1 LRFCGVPLFRQRCLC
16 ALGPDRPLTLRAKF
30 CVIGTGAGGGILAY
44 RLAKAGADV
53 LVINSGGIP
62 AQAEFQNE
70 LSPEQKGHFEIDPR
84 TTFPVRPKMT
94 FVHPLLADAGS
105 RSSMKGPREGEFLHY
120 QIHHVNGLQNLWNG
134 VCLRYSEDDFANRHP
149 YSEDCRWPISL
160 GDLANHYSEV
170 ERLALLVG
178 ERNGLRQFPDGSFL
192 APRSARQV
200 DRIFI
205 DCNAGSLGPDLFL
218 FENRKAVD
226 LRPDSAQKCV
236 ACGNCGRGCRAGS
249 VYKFST
255 HLLPEIKALP
265 NFRLLEHT
273 RVIKLTA
280 LDSNNAEG
288 FSISRI
294 VAIDERDAQIV
305 EIEAEV
311 VIVCAGAIE
320 SPRLLL
326 NSFADD
332 QSKAE
337 QVGEFLQD
345 SPRTVVGTSLFR
357 LWYKPANEDR
367 GYGDHLL
374 LGGQIKDSQ
383 GKRFPFVGQFWSDF
397 MKVPFYLAEIPR
409 LPRFLVESISR
420 QVFKSTATLVL
431 FSPAVPQRKNKVVLA
446 DWLDRFGQRQVRIDY
461 ESSEIETD
469 HRRQLDALG
478 RRMLRKASGYIAD
491 NAGSPP
497 GSSIHYVGTCRMAA
511 DSKGGVVDK
520 DLKYFKSKNLYVCDG
535 SVMPV
540 LSEKHPTLTIMALA
554 DRLAEHLIETYI

>member
-1 LRFCGVPLFRQRCLC
+1 V
-16 ALGPDRPLTLRAKF
+16 TLRAKF

-62 AQAEFQNE
+62 AQSEFQNE
-70 LSPEQKGHFEIDPR
+70 LSPEQKGHFEIGPH
-84 TTFPVRPKMT
+84 TTFPVKPEISI
-94 FVHPLLADAGS
+94 VHPLLADARS
-105 RSSMKGPREGEFLHY
+105 RSSMECPREGGFHHY

-134 VCLRYSEDDFANRHP
+134 ICLRYSEDDFANRNP
-149 YSEDCRWPISL
+149 CSEDCQWPISL

-170 ERLALLVG
+170 ERLALVVG

-192 APRSARQV
+192 APRSARQI
-200 DRIFI
+200 DRLFI
-205 DCNAGSLGPDLFL
+205 DSNAGSLGPDLFFL
-218 FENRKAVD
+218 ENRKAVD

-236 ACGNCGRGCRAGS
+236 ACGNCGRGCRSGS

-255 HLLPEIKALP
+255 HLLPETRALR

-273 RVIKLTA
+273 RAIKLTA
-280 LDSNNAEG
+280 VDCDNAEG
-288 FSISRI
+288 FSISHV
-294 VAIDERDAQIV
+294 VAIDERDGRIV
-305 EIEAEV
+305 EIEADV

-332 QSKAE
+332 RSKAQ

-345 SPRTVVGTSLFR
+345 SPRAVVGTSFFR
-357 LWYKPANEDR
+357 LWFRRANEDR
-367 GYGDHLL
+367 GYGDHIL
-374 LGGQIKDSQ
+374 LGGQIKDSR

-397 MKVPFYLAEIPR
+397 MKVPYYLAEMPR
-409 LPRFLVESISR
+409 LPRYLLETISR

-446 DWLDRFGQRQVRIDY
+446 DQVDRFGQRQARIDY
-461 ESSEIETD
+461 ETSEIEAD
-469 HRRQLDALG
+469 HGRRLASLG

-491 NAGSPP
+491 DVGSPP
-497 GSSIHYVGTCRMAA
+497 GSGIHYVGTCRMAA
-511 DSKGGVVDK
+511 DPRGGVVDQ
-520 DLKYFKSKNLYVCDG
+520 DLKYFRSKNLYVCDG

-554 DRLAEHLIETYI
+554 HRLAERLTKTYINAAI

>member
-1 LRFCGVPLFRQRCLC
+1 M
-16 ALGPDRPLTLRAKF
+16 
-30 CVIGTGAGGGILAY
+30 IGTGAGGGILAY

-62 AQAEFQNE
+62 AQSEFQNE
-70 LSPEQKGHFEIDPR
+70 LTPEQKGHFEIGPH
-84 TTFPVRPKMT
+84 TTFPVRPEIT
-94 FVHPLLADAGS
+94 FAHPLLADAGS
-105 RSSMKGPREGEFLHY
+105 RSSMEGGFIHY

-134 VCLRYSEDDFANRHP
+134 ICLRYSEDDFANRNP

-160 GDLANHYSEV
+160 GDLADHYCEV
-170 ERLALLVG
+170 ERLALVVG
-178 ERNGLRQFPDGSFL
+178 ERNGLRQFPDGSFR

-205 DCNAGSLGPDLFL
+205 DSNASSLGPDLFIL
-218 FENRKAVD
+218 ETRKAID
-226 LRPDSAQKCV
+226 LRPNSTQKCV
-236 ACGNCGRGCRAGS
+236 ACGNCGHGCRAGS

-255 HLLPEIKALP
+255 HLLPEIRALP

-273 RVIKLTA
+273 RAIKLTA
-280 LDSNNAEG
+280 LECGNGEG
-288 FSISRI
+288 FSISRV
-294 VAIDERDAQIV
+294 VAIDERAERIV
-305 EIEAEV
+305 EIEADV

-332 QSKAE
+332 RSKTE

-345 SPRTVVGTSLFR
+345 NPRAVVGTSLFR
-357 LWYKPANEDR
+357 LWFRPANEDR

-374 LGGQIKDSQ
+374 LGGQIKDSR
-383 GKRFPFVGQFWSDF
+383 GERFPFVAQFCSEF
-397 MKVPFYLAEIPR
+397 MKVPFHLAKIPR
-409 LPRFLVESISR
+409 LPRFLLETISR
-420 QVFKSTATLVL
+420 QVFKSMATLVL

-446 DWLDRFGQRQVRIDY
+446 DGVDRFGQRQVRIDY
-461 ESSEIETD
+461 HTSEIEDD
-469 HRRQLDALG
+469 HRGRLDALG

-491 NAGSPP
+491 NNAGSPP

-511 DSKGGVVDK
+511 DPKGGVVDK

-535 SVMPV
+535 SVIPV
-540 LSEKHPTLTIMALA
+540 LSEKHPTLTIMALGH
-554 DRLAEHLIETYI
+554 RLAERLIETYI

>member
-1 LRFCGVPLFRQRCLC
+1 V
-16 ALGPDRPLTLRAKF
+16 TLRAKF
-30 CVIGTGAGGGILAY
+30 CIIGTGAGGGILAY

-62 AQAEFQNE
+62 AQSEFQNE
-70 LSPEQKGHFEIDPR
+70 LSPEQKGHSQIGPQ
-84 TTFPVRPKMT
+84 TTFPVRPEMT

-105 RSSMKGPREGEFLHY
+105 RSSIERPMEGGFHHY
-120 QIHHVNGLQNLWNG
+120 QIHRVNGLQNLWNG
-134 VCLRYSEDDFANRHP
+134 ICLRNSEDDFANRHS

-160 GDLANHYSEV
+160 GDLADHYSEV
-170 ERLALLVG
+170 ERLAFVVG
-178 ERNGLRQFPDGSFL
+178 ERHGVSQFPDGSFL
-192 APRSARQV
+192 PPRSPRQV
-200 DRIFI
+200 DQIFI
-205 DCNAGSLGPDLFL
+205 DSNAGSLGPDLFL
-218 FENRKAVD
+218 LTNRKAVD
-226 LRPDSAQKCV
+226 LRPDSTQKCV
-236 ACGNCGRGCRAGS
+236 ACGNCGRGCHSGS

-255 HLLPEIKALP
+255 HLLPQIRALP

-273 RVIKLTA
+273 RAIKLTA
-280 LDSNNAEG
+280 VDGDNPQG
-288 FSISRI
+288 FSISHV
-294 VAIDERDAQIV
+294 VAIDERDARLV
-305 EIEAEV
+305 EIEADV

-332 QSKAE
+332 RSKAE

-345 SPRTVVGTSLFR
+345 SPRAVVGTSLFR
-357 LWYKPANEDR
+357 MWFKPANEDR

-409 LPRFLVESISR
+409 LPRFLLETISR
-420 QVFKSTATLVL
+420 QVFKSTVTLVL

-446 DWLDRFGQRQVRIDY
+446 DGIDRFGQRQARIDY
-461 ESSEIETD
+461 EPSEIETD
-469 HRRQLDALG
+469 HRRQLDVLG

-497 GSSIHYVGTCRMAA
+497 GSSIHYAGTCRMAA
-511 DSKGGVVDK
+511 DPKGGVVDK
-520 DLKYFKSKNLYVCDG
+520 DLKYFKSTNLYVCDG
-535 SVMPV
+535 SVIPA

-554 DRLAEHLIETYI
+554 HRLAQRLIETYV

>member
-1 LRFCGVPLFRQRCLC
+1 M
-16 ALGPDRPLTLRAKF
+16 TLRAKF

-70 LSPEQKGHFEIDPR
+70 LSPEQKGHFEIGPH
-84 TTFPVRPKMT
+84 TTFPVRPEISII
-94 FVHPLLADAGS
+94 HPLLADARS
-105 RSSMKGPREGEFLHY
+105 RSSMDSPREGRFHHY

-134 VCLRYSEDDFANRHP
+134 ICLRYSEDDFANRYP

-160 GDLANHYSEV
+160 GDLADHYSEV
-170 ERLALLVG
+170 ERLALVVG
-178 ERNGLRQFPDGSFL
+178 ARNGLRQFPDGSFL

-200 DRIFI
+200 DRLFI
-205 DCNAGSLGPDLFL
+205 DSNAGALGPDLFFL
-218 FENRKAVD
+218 ENRKAVD

-236 ACGNCGRGCRAGS
+236 ACGNCGRGCRSGS

-255 HLLPEIKALP
+255 HLLPEIRALR

-273 RVIKLTA
+273 RAIKLTA
-280 LDSNNAEG
+280 VDGDNAEG
-288 FSISRI
+288 FSISHV
-294 VAIDERDAQIV
+294 VAIDERAAKIV
-305 EIEAEV
+305 EIEADV

-332 QSKAE
+332 RSKAE

-345 SPRTVVGTSLFR
+345 SPRAVVGTSFFR
-357 LWYKPANEDR
+357 LWFRPANEDR
-367 GYGDHLL
+367 GYGDHILV
-374 LGGQIKDSQ
+374 GGQIKDSQ

-397 MKVPFYLAEIPR
+397 MKVPYYLAEMPR
-409 LPRFLVESISR
+409 LPRYLLETISR

-431 FSPAVPQRKNKVVLA
+431 FGPAVPQRKNKVVLA
-446 DWLDRFGQRQVRIDY
+446 EGVDHFGQLQVRIDY
-461 ESSEIETD
+461 ETSEIEAD
-469 HRRQLDALG
+469 HGRRLAALG
-478 RRMLRKASGYIAD
+478 RRMLRRASGYIAD
-491 NAGSPP
+491 DVGSPP
-497 GSSIHYVGTCRMAA
+497 GSGIHYVGTCRMAA
-511 DSKGGVVDK
+511 DPRGGVVDK

-535 SVMPV
+535 SVIPV

-554 DRLAEHLIETYI
+554 HRLAERLIKSSI

>member
-1 LRFCGVPLFRQRCLC
+1 M
-16 ALGPDRPLTLRAKF
+16 TLRAKF

-62 AQAEFQNE
+62 AQSEFQNE
-70 LSPEQKGHFEIDPR
+70 LSPEQKGHFQIGPH
-84 TTFPVRPKMT
+84 TTFPVRPEMT

-105 RSSMKGPREGEFLHY
+105 RSSMGGPREGGFIHY

-134 VCLRYSEDDFANRHP
+134 ICLRYSEDDFANRNS

-160 GDLANHYSEV
+160 GDLADHYSEV
-170 ERLALLVG
+170 ERVALVVG
-178 ERNGLRQFPDGSFL
+178 ERNGLRQFPDGFFL
-192 APRSARQV
+192 APRNARQV

-205 DCNAGSLGPDLFL
+205 DSNADSLGPDFFL
-218 FENRKAVD
+218 FKTRKAID
-226 LRPDSAQKCV
+226 LRPDSTRKCV
-236 ACGNCGRGCRAGS
+236 ACGNCGQGCRAGS

-255 HLLPEIKALP
+255 HLLPEIRALP

-273 RVIKLTA
+273 RAIKLTA
-280 LDSNNAEG
+280 LDCGSGER
-288 FSISRI
+288 FSISKV
-294 VAIDERDAQIV
+294 VAIDERAARIV
-305 EIEAEV
+305 EIEADV

-332 QSKAE
+332 RSKTE

-345 SPRTVVGTSLFR
+345 NPRAVVGTSLFR
-357 LWYKPANEDR
+357 LWFRPANEDR

-383 GKRFPFVGQFWSDF
+383 GKRFPFVAQFCSEF
-397 MKVPFYLAEIPR
+397 MKVPFYLAKIPR
-409 LPRFLVESISR
+409 LPRFLLETISR
-420 QVFKSTATLVL
+420 QAFKSMATLVM
-431 FSPAVPQRKNKVVLA
+431 FSPAVPQRKNKVALTDGV
-446 DWLDRFGQRQVRIDY
+446 DRFGQRQVRIDY
-461 ESSEIETD
+461 QTSEIEAD
-469 HRRQLDALG
+469 HRRRLDALG
-478 RRMLRKASGYIAD
+478 RRMLRKASGYIVD
-491 NAGSPP
+491 NNAGSPP

-511 DSKGGVVDK
+511 DPKGGVVDK

-535 SVMPV
+535 SVIPA

-554 DRLAEHLIETYI
+554 NRLAERLIETYI

>member
-1 LRFCGVPLFRQRCLC
+1 V
-16 ALGPDRPLTLRAKF
+16 TLRAKF

-62 AQAEFQNE
+62 AQSEFQNE
-70 LSPEQKGHFEIDPR
+70 LSPEQKGHFEIGPH
-84 TTFPVRPKMT
+84 TTFPVKPKMA
-94 FVHPLLADAGS
+94 FAHPLLADGES
-105 RSSMKGPREGEFLHY
+105 KSSIEGPRENAFVHY
-120 QIHHVNGLQNLWNG
+120 QIHHVNGLQNLWNA
-134 VCLRYSEDDFANRHP
+134 VCLRYAEDDFANRNT

-160 GDLANHYSEV
+160 GDLDKHYSEV
-170 ERLALLVG
+170 ERLALVVG
-178 ERNGLRQFPDGSFL
+178 EDNGLRQIPDGSFL
-192 APRSARQV
+192 PPRSARQV
-200 DRIFI
+200 DRLFI
-205 DCNAGSLGPDLFL
+205 DSNATSLGPDISILK
-218 FENRKAVD
+218 NRKAVD

-236 ACGNCGRGCRAGS
+236 ACGNCGRGCHSGS

-255 HLLPEIKALP
+255 HLLPQISALP

-273 RVIKLTA
+273 RAIKLTA
-280 LDSNNAEG
+280 VYSDDAKG
-288 FSISRI
+288 FSISR
-294 VAIDERDAQIV
+294 VMAIDERTAQIV
-305 EIEAEV
+305 DIEADV

-326 NSFADD
+326 NSFGEDR
-332 QSKAE
+332 SKIE

-345 SPRTVVGTSLFR
+345 SPRVVVGSSLFR
-357 LWYKPANEDR
+357 LWFKPANEDR

-374 LGGQIKDSQ
+374 LGGRIKDSQ
-383 GKRFPFVGQFWSDF
+383 GKGFPFVAQFWSDF

-409 LPRFLVESISR
+409 LPRFLVETIAR
-420 QVFKSTATLVL
+420 QVYKSAATVVL
-431 FSPAVPQRKNKVVLA
+431 YSPAVPQRKNKVVLA
-446 DWLDRFGQRQVRIDY
+446 DGVDRFGQRQARIDY
-461 ESSEIETD
+461 EPSAIEVD

-491 NAGSPP
+491 NAASPP

-511 DSKGGVVDK
+511 DMKGGVVDK

-535 SVMPV
+535 SVIPV

-554 DRLAEHLIETYI
+554 HRLAERLIETCV

>member
-1 LRFCGVPLFRQRCLC
+1 
-16 ALGPDRPLTLRAKF
+16 
-30 CVIGTGAGGGILAY
+30 VIGTGAGGGILAY

-62 AQAEFQNE
+62 AQSEFQNE
-70 LSPEQKGHFEIDPR
+70 LSPEQKGHFEIDPH

-105 RSSMKGPREGEFLHY
+105 RSSIEGPREGGFLHY

-134 VCLRYSEDDFANRHP
+134 ISLRYSEDDFANRNP
-149 YSEDCRWPISL
+149 YSEECRWPISL
-160 GDLANHYSEV
+160 GDLAHHYSEV
-170 ERLALLVG
+170 ERLAFVVG
-178 ERNGLRQFPDGSFL
+178 KHNGLDQFPDGSFL
-192 APRSARQV
+192 APRGARQV

-205 DCNAGSLGPDLFL
+205 DGNAGSLDPDLFL

-226 LRPDSAQKCV
+226 LRTDSAQKCV

-265 NFRLLEHT
+265 NFRLLEHI
-273 RVIKLTA
+273 RAIKLTA
-280 LDSNNAEG
+280 VDGANAEG
-288 FSISRI
+288 FSISRV
-294 VAIDERDAQIV
+294 VAIDERTAQIV
-305 EIEAEV
+305 EIEADV

-326 NSFADD
+326 NSFAEDR
-332 QSKAE
+332 SKAE

-345 SPRTVVGTSLFR
+345 SPRAVVGTSLFR
-357 LWYKPANEDR
+357 LWFKPADEDR

-409 LPRFLVESISR
+409 LPRFLLETISR

-446 DWLDRFGQRQVRIDY
+446 DSFDRFGQRQARIDY
-461 ESSEIETD
+461 EASEIETD

-511 DSKGGVVDK
+511 DPKGGVVDK

-535 SVMPV
+535 SVIPV

-554 DRLAEHLIETYI
+554 HRLAERLIDTYISRSN